1 MANTDSRRLKLA
13 FLYVF
18 IFTIFIW
25 WLKLA
30 ETLFGWDFLS
40 LGIYP
45 LELRGLPGILTAPLV
60 HGSWGHVFANTL
72 PLLMLGTALL
82 YGYPKSRWWTILIIW
97 IGSGIGVWL
106 TARVS
111 YHLGASGL
119 THGFMFFIFL
129 SGILRR
135 DRRSM
140 ALAMFAFFLYGGMV
154 MTIFPREI
162 NISFESHLWGAIM
175 GVVCAVAFRRRDPK
189 PPRKVYSW
197 ELEPEDA
204 EDPLIG
210 DLWKK
215 EPEPPRKSSSGD
227 TLH

>member
-106 TARVS
+106 TARAS

-175 GVVCAVAFRRRDPK
+175 GVVCAVAFRHFDPK

-197 ELEPEDA
+197 DLEPEDA

-215 EPEPPRKSSSGD
+215 DPETPRKSSSGD